1 MDTTADNKLQPRTI
15 SGKVADGIERALTA
29 YYLGAPLTK
38 AFAGDDTIS
47 REYYYSLKKS
57 NPEEIDVIDAKAKAL
72 AAEQRDSTL
81 VRIDSAQVE
90 GSSRAQLAA
99 IDAVNDHLIARLVDI
114 VSLAGWEV
122 NYRGEVIDVSIFPR
136 DIAECGRLLRDI
148 AKEGLISEAARI
160 DRLTEKISSG
170 GAIQATQIQFLGAK
184 TDWDHLTVVK
194 ADGTE
199 VTVSIDEDVIDAE
212 VKES

>member
-1 MDTTADNKLQPRTI
+1 MEATSDNKLQPRTI

-47 REYYYSLKKS
+47 REYYYSLKKT
-57 NPEEIDVIDAKAKAL
+57 NPEEIDVVDAKAKAL
-72 AAEQRDSTL
+72 ATKQRNSTL

-99 IDAVNDHLIARLVDI
+99 IDAINEHLIQRLVDI
-114 VSLAGWEV
+114 VSLNGWDV
-122 NYRGEVIDVSIFPR
+122 DYRGAKVKVSVFPR

-148 AKEGLISEAARI
+148 AKEGLISQAARI
-160 DRLTEKISSG
+160 DRLTEKLSSRNTPTTNI
-170 GAIQATQIQFLGAK
+170 AFLGAR
-184 TDWDHLTVVK
+184 TDWDELRAVM

-199 VTVSIDEDVIDAE
+199 VSVTLDEDVIDAE
-212 VKES
+212 S